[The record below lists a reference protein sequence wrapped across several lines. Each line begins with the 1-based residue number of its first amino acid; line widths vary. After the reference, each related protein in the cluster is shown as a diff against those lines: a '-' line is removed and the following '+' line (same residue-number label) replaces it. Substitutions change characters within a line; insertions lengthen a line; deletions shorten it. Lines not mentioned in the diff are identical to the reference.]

1 MPAHSLRNVLI
12 TGASSGIGKVAALH
26 LVGKGYTVIGTSRSI
41 DRLAPVQSE
50 AEAAP
55 GRFVPLELDINL
67 DGGRPGCVEEVLP
80 GFVSDHGAID
90 VLVNNAGYALWGP
103 LEGMTVE
110 QMVDQFRTNVFA
122 PFRLANLVIPAMRK
136 SGAGRIINISSV
148 AGWVVTPFNGAYA
161 SSKFALEAQT
171 QALRMELWPFG
182 IKVSLIEPGLFGTE
196 FQNNTVD
203 GERAES
209 QELPYGPH
217 IEAYRRK
224 HGRLRLLTH
233 DPIKIAK
240 LIERIIVSPRPKLRY
255 PVGLEAHVGVY
266 AARLLPDRLLQG
278 MVARTS
284 M

>member
-1 MPAHSLRNVLI
+1 MPAHRLRNVLI

-26 LVGKGYTVIGTSRSI
+26 LVGRGYTVVGTSRSI
-41 DRLAPVQSE
+41 DRLAPVVAE
-50 AEAAP
+50 AEGAP

-80 GFVSDHGAID
+80 GVVSDHGAID

-122 PFRLANLVIPAMRK
+122 PFRLANLVIPAMRE

-224 HGRLRLLTH
+224 HGRFRLLTH

-255 PVGLEAHVGVY
+255 PVGFEAHVGVY

>member
-1 MPAHSLRNVLI
+1 MPAHRLRNVLI

-26 LVGKGYTVIGTSRSI
+26 LVGRGYTVIGTSRSI
-41 DRLAPVQSE
+41 DRLAPVAAESE
-50 AEAAP
+50 GAP

-80 GFVSDHGAID
+80 GVVSDHGAID

-122 PFRLANLVIPAMRK
+122 PFRLANLVIPAMRE
-136 SGAGRIINISSV
+136 SGAGRIVNISSV

-224 HGRLRLLTH
+224 HGRFRLLTH